1 MHDSAV
7 AAEGH
12 ATRRPPTAMRAASLL
27 RRLRAARR
35 GSVSTVL
42 AVATPVLI
50 GFMGLAIDTT
60 YWETGKVAMQGSTDM
75 AAVAAGR
82 ALKSGSNITT
92 EALAVLAANGY
103 THGVGNVSVTIS
115 QPPPVGS
122 GLYAGNPQA
131 IHVSLTQ
138 PQRSFFSTV
147 LGFTPPTLTATSVA
161 APPSA
166 MGGGACIIA
175 LGTTGE
181 TVTINGSNMVDTQ
194 FCNFYNNSSSAGGTR
209 LVGGGT
215 IKVLNAYLTGNWT
228 GSGTF
233 ITTKALH
240 SNASPVA
247 DPYADRPLPTVPVRC
262 DATNASHNNSASY
275 TAKPD
280 GFFVFCKGLK
290 LVSNDKTLTLG
301 PGIYVIDGDQFSINS
316 GWTINGNNA
325 TIYLTKVAATGY
337 ATLKV
342 NGQQIFNL
350 VAPTTGPRRG
360 IAVMAHPSTPA
371 SSTISFGGGST
382 LNITGALYAPN
393 TELTVS
399 GNNGSS
405 ACTQVI
411 ARSVV
416 LNGNN
421 TFRHE
426 CTGIGTADPPG
437 SMPALVLVQ

>member
-1 MHDSAV
+1 MRDSTL
-7 AAEGH
+7 AAKGH
-12 ATRRPPTAMRAASLL
+12 AARLPSNPTRAAHLL
-27 RRLRAARR
+27 DRLRAARR
-35 GSVSTVL
+35 GSVSTVI
-42 AVATPVLI
+42 AAATPVLI

-60 YWETGKVAMQGSTDM
+60 YWETGKVTMQGSTDM
-75 AAVAAGR
+75 AAIAAGR
-82 ALKSGSNITT
+82 AYKSGSNITT

-103 THGVGNVSVTIS
+103 TNGVGNVNVTIS
-115 QPPPVGS
+115 QPPPS
-122 GLYAGNPQA
+122 GLYAGNPHA
-131 IHVSLTQ
+131 IQVTVTQ

-147 LGFTPPTLTATSVA
+147 LGRTPPTLTTSSVA
-161 APPSA
+161 APPTA

-194 FCNFYNNSSSAGGTR
+194 YCNFYNNSVSAEGTR

-233 ITTKALH
+233 TTTKALH

-247 DPYADRPLPTVPVRC
+247 DPYADRGLPAVPTRC
-262 DATNASHNNSASY
+262 DASNTNLNNSASF
-275 TAKPD
+275 TAKAD

-290 LVSNDKTLTLG
+290 LVANDKVLTLG
-301 PGIYVIDGDQFSINS
+301 PGIYVIDGDQFSINA
-316 GWTINGNNA
+316 GWTINATNA
-325 TIYLTKVAATGY
+325 TIYLTKVAATEY
-337 ATLKV
+337 AELKV

-350 VAPTTGPRRG
+350 VAPTTGPTRG

-371 SSTISFGGGST
+371 SKVISFGGGSS
-382 LNITGALYAPN
+382 LNVTGALYAPS
-393 TELTVS
+393 TEITVS

-405 ACTQVI
+405 ACTQVV

-426 CTGIGTADPPG
+426 CAGIGVSDPPG
-437 SMPALVLVQ
+437 SLPALVLVQ